1 MRHNNSPSHS
11 SSTPLDQQAVIT
23 TTTASSNMSGDQ
35 RNIQRRKH
43 QQHGLL
49 LLLFVGKK
57 KLWVV
62 AVMIVL
68 VLTVAALWMGIQ
80 STTTIAAS
88 SPSFSTTKIDLDA
101 AVPEVP
107 FHGEQNGHG
116 HEQNVGISDTNQEKK
131 ATIKTPTTTSDEK
144 HENECLRN
152 CQAQSSDKNVGG
164 GGDDDAHL
172 SSFLNTQGL
181 RQQLHHARAELKAK
195 LVELY
200 GEEYYQDLFLPY
212 VDLTTQ
218 NLFPGHIHND
228 KNTTTNPP
236 LRVSIGR
243 DLLYTS
249 PERLP
254 LDSSPKGA
262 RSNPNHNSTGMGW
275 NRWVR
280 KFQIKLVQ
288 IQLGVLQKQEE
299 QPHRKQQQP
308 RRGRQQQPTAEDD
321 TSSSSS
327 YCQEQCRAENHSD
340 TVTHNNQIFAA
351 YHWMTAGDGSAA
363 GVGNFLHQ
371 SYTAVLEAALQPLLR
386 HYFNLDFVA
395 DNYAMRRMS
404 SAPEVAW
411 CNTAIYGKN
420 TTGVDSMVWDF
431 TLADGKDHWKLALFA
446 HRLAQLGHHR
456 QLPALLALTPSSQP
470 QKKQAHWKVLRGLE
484 QAGMSVL
491 VTDPTVQAQQTR
503 WVPDSAKATTV
514 QALEAIPP
522 NLRYLKCE
530 GELEDKGPKQY
541 PNGKIGKLM
550 CR

>member
-1 MRHNNSPSHS
+1 MRHNNSPSHNS
-11 SSTPLDQQAVIT
+11 SS
-23 TTTASSNMSGDQ
+23 SSSSRPSVVQGVTSGDHRQ
-35 RNIQRRKH
+35 IQRRK
-43 QQHGLL
+43 QHGL

-57 KLWVV
+57 QLWVV

-68 VLTVAALWMGIQ
+68 VLTVAALWMGIKA
-80 STTTIAAS
+80 T
-88 SPSFSTTKIDLDA
+88 
-101 AVPEVP
+101 AVPKVLAD
-107 FHGEQNGHG
+107 
-116 HEQNVGISDTNQEKK
+116 GINEDNLDTNQVKQ
-131 ATIKTPTTTSDEK
+131 ATIKTSTTTSDEK
-144 HENECLRN
+144 HENDCLRN
-152 CQAQSSDKNVGG
+152 CQAQSSNTNLDAA
-164 GGDDDAHL
+164 DEAAHL
-172 SSFLNTQGL
+172 SSLLNTQGL

-327 YCQEQCRAENHSD
+327 YCQEQCRANNHSD
-340 TVTHNNQIFAA
+340 TVTHNDQIFAA